1 MKARPNKGDQLID
14 IPAEYMEAAQAAR
27 VNLVE
32 AAAEGEDELLEKY
45 LGGEELTADEVIRGF
60 P

>member
-1 MKARPNKGDQLID
+1 M
-14 IPAEYMEAAQAAR
+14 
-27 VNLVE
+27 E

-60 P
+60 HKVVRDAVAAYRSGDGTQGN